1 MNNFAPLPLFEESPA
16 AGDAAPV
23 FNFATPIALDP
34 ELTTRLARAHAE
46 VALALTRLDEV
57 VTRGESARIPEIA
70 RSLIEEVRAMH
81 RLESLRLFPAISHQI
96 NGDGEAAAAFAHI
109 RFEVSGL
116 GRRFLRLLEDAER
129 ARSIAAADL
138 RAARSLWQRYSQEC
152 RQRLYALYPV
162 AGAGAL

>member
-1 MNNFAPLPLFEESPA
+1 MNDFAPLPLFEATPVTGET
-16 AGDAAPV
+16 APV

-46 VALALTRLDEV
+46 VALALPHLEEAAA
-57 VTRGESARIPEIA
+57 RGASSKISEIA

-81 RLESLRLFPAISHQI
+81 RLEALRLFPAISHQI
-96 NGDGEAAAAFAHI
+96 NGDAEAAAAFAHI

-129 ARSIAAADL
+129 SRAIGAADV
-138 RAARSLWQRYSQEC
+138 RIAQSLWQRYSQES
-152 RQRLYALYPV
+152 RQRLYALYPIAGVGV
-162 AGAGAL
+162 A